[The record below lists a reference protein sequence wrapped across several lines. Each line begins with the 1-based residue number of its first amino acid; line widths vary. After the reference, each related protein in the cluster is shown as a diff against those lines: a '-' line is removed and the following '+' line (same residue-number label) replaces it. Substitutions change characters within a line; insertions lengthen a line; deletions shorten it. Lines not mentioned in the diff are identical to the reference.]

1 MRFVQMFVVAVVGL
15 SIVYWAISVYS
26 RSVRREKLEKRWD
39 ADHAGQPD
47 PEARRTYVETG
58 MARYEKG
65 FRKKLIW
72 LVYIVPLVIMAVI
85 YYLTNYT

>member
-1 MRFVQMFVVAVVGL
+1 MAFLRLMLLGL
-15 SIVYWAISVYS
+15 IVCTAAYLLISVYS